1 MLDKAIGKKINKMDE
16 NWKKVSKI
24 IIIYRQ
30 YDCKIFENNFKTIT
44 NNKVGCQGTKSV
56 HENR

>member
-1 MLDKAIGKKINKMDE
+1 MDE

-44 NNKVGCQGTKSV
+44 NNKIKKEKKLKETTY
-56 HENR
+56 